1 MSEFPKGLA
10 LSHFLGGTVK
20 KTTLYI
26 VSFAVLHHDALAD
39 LRSKCDPWYRCRCHL
54 DGPGDPKDS
63 NNNPSYKKKSG
74 HFHFHFLQGNV
85 LANNSDPT
93 TITRNSGV
101 FWAMNMS
108 SNFIGNTL
116 AFLLFKV
123 RYQQNYQ
130 HFFSFDIPAKRYYIK
145 KCTYRI
151 WDNTTTELNQFS
163 KFLL

>member
-1 MSEFPKGLA
+1 MSLLQFFIMMPWLIYVA
-10 LSHFLGGTVK
+10 NVILGIGAAVIWTAQVIQK
-20 KTTLYI
+20 IPTTIPLT
-26 VSFAVLHHDALAD
+26 
-39 LRSKCDPWYRCRCHL
+39 
-54 DGPGDPKDS
+54 
-63 NNNPSYKKKSG
+63 KKSG

-123 RYQQNYQ
+123 RSILLLFRYSSKEILYQKVHISYVG
-130 HFFSFDIPAKRYYIK
+130 SLYKG
-145 KCTYRI
+145 
-151 WDNTTTELNQFS
+151 LNQLN

>member
-1 MSEFPKGLA
+1 MMPWLIYVA
-10 LSHFLGGTVK
+10 NVILGIGAAVIWTAQVIQKIPTTVRL
-20 KTTLYI
+20 T
-26 VSFAVLHHDALAD
+26 
-39 LRSKCDPWYRCRCHL
+39 
-54 DGPGDPKDS
+54 
-63 NNNPSYKKKSG
+63 KKSG

-123 RYQQNYQ
+123 RSQQNYQ
-130 HFFSFDIPAKRYYIK
+130 HYFSVAIPAKRYYIK
-145 KCTYRI
+145 KCTYCS
-151 WDNTTTELNQFS
+151 WDHCIRD
-163 KFLL
+163 

>member
-1 MSEFPKGLA
+1 MSPVQFFIMMPWLIYVA
-10 LSHFLGGTVK
+10 NVILGIGAAVIWTAQVIQK
-20 KTTLYI
+20 IPTTIPLT
-26 VSFAVLHHDALAD
+26 
-39 LRSKCDPWYRCRCHL
+39 
-54 DGPGDPKDS
+54 
-63 NNNPSYKKKSG
+63 KKSG

-123 RYQQNYQ
+123 RSQQNYQ
-130 HFFSFDIPAKRYYIK
+130 HYFIGYSNKEILYQKYTSYLGSLYK
-145 KCTYRI
+145 G
-151 WDNTTTELNQFS
+151 LNQLN

>member
-1 MSEFPKGLA
+1 MLSWSKDTLSPLQFFIMMPWLIYVANVILGIGAAVIWTAQVIQRFQQQSGLQ
-10 LSHFLGGTVK
+10 
-20 KTTLYI
+20 
-26 VSFAVLHHDALAD
+26 
-39 LRSKCDPWYRCRCHL
+39 
-54 DGPGDPKDS
+54 
-63 NNNPSYKKKSG
+63 KKSG

-123 RYQQNYQ
+123 RSQQNYQ
-130 HFFSFDIPAKRYYIK
+130 HYFSFAIPAKRYHIK

-151 WDNTTTELNQFS
+151 CDNTTAELNQFS